1 MATATFADNS
11 LLELLFESK
20 HTLVAYMDRDSVYLR
35 VSEAY
40 ALAGDHDRDYYT
52 GKNHFELYPSEKN
65 REIFDQVIRTG
76 DQYFA
81 KSAPFRNI
89 NMLNEG
95 DSDTYWDCSLSAVKD
110 EQGNVVGLLL
120 QLVDVSRTVSIE
132 QKLYDKIK
140 NELHHYD
147 KELEEIIESRTQLL
161 EDTVELLQYENDE
174 RVKTQELLV
183 AAKEDAEKANISK
196 SQFLSRMSHELR
208 TPLNAILGFAQ
219 LIDLNEDNKLIKSHN
234 DEVLL
239 AGNHLLSMISDIL
252 DLSRVEEGSLALTL
266 SNVPL
271 NKIINES
278 ISLVEHKLDFRNI
291 VIHNLI
297 DEDKL
302 TLVNVDK
309 TRLKEVIVNILSN
322 AVKYNVDNG
331 LISISYKNIENN
343 KIRICISDTGKG
355 LSEDEQAH
363 IFEPFNRLGA
373 EYTDI
378 EGVGIGLTISKK
390 LMEIMGGSISLE
402 SEKGKGTT
410 FNLDCLGGKVAEI
423 NMNER
428 INVDLINEDALYN
441 VLYVE
446 DNMSNQKLINN
457 LFAEYPNI
465 NLDILPTAEEGLA
478 AIESNHFDLIILDI
492 NLPGMDGY
500 GALEK
505 LKRGA
510 TTKDIPVVALTSS
523 ASDEDIKKGLKAG
536 FNKYVTKPVILSD
549 LISTVNEEL
558 NGLIKH

>member
-1 MATATFADNS
+1 MAAASFAENT
-11 LLELLFESK
+11 LLDLLFESN
-20 HTLVAYMDRDSVYLR
+20 HTLVAYMNLESEYLR

-40 ALAGDHDRDYYT
+40 AVAGKHDRDFYI

-65 REIFDQVIRTG
+65 REIFDQVIRSG

-81 KSAPFRNI
+81 RSAPFRNI
-89 NMLNEG
+89 DMLNEG
-95 DSDTYWDCSLSAVKD
+95 DTDTFWDCSLSAVKD
-110 EQGNVVGLLL
+110 EHGNVVGLLL
-120 QLVDVSRTVSIE
+120 QLVDVSRVISIE
-132 QKLYDKIK
+132 QKLYEKIK

-147 KELEEIIESRTQLL
+147 KELEEIIESRTRLL
-161 EDTVELLQYENDE
+161 QDTVALLQRENDE

-219 LIDLNEDNKLIKSHN
+219 LIDLHEDDKLIKSHN

-252 DLSRVEEGSLALTL
+252 DLSRVEEGNLALTL

-278 ISLVEHKLDFRNI
+278 ISLVEHKLGFRNI

-297 DEDKL
+297 DEDKV

-309 TRLKEVIVNILSN
+309 TRLKEVIVNILTN

-410 FNLDCLGGKVAEI
+410 FKLDCLGGKVAEI
-423 NMNER
+423 NINEHVD
-428 INVDLINEDALYN
+428 VDLINEDALYN

-446 DNMSNQKLINN
+446 DNTSNQKLIKN
-457 LFAEYPNI
+457 LFAEYQNI
-465 NLDILPTAEEGLA
+465 DLEILSTAEEGLA

-500 GALEK
+500 CALEK

-510 TTKDIPVVALTSS
+510 NTKDIPVVALTSS
-523 ASDEDIKKGLKAG
+523 ASDDDIKKGLKAG
-536 FNKYVTKPVILSD
+536 FNKYVTKPVVLSD

-558 NGLIKH
+558 NGSVKH